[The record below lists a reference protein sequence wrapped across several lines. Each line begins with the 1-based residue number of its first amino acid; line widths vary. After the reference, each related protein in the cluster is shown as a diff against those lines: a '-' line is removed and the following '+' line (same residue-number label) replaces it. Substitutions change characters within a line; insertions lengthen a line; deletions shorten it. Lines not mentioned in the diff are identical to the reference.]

1 MLKKRILAA
10 LMTFVLALTAFP
22 VSVFASPSL
31 DDQLRCR
38 GYPDALVAT
47 MSDEEKQDII
57 ADDAYYESSVTYSYD
72 ENGNLLSVQSYDE
85 PTITPYG
92 TISSSS
98 LVLRITTSRNSTST
112 AKYITLQYEWKRL
125 PLNRFKDPICVSW
138 DEDIFSLKID
148 SSNPFKRVDQYE
160 RMPSKGLPYWV
171 TFVDETSYSDSGDN
185 FISWSADLKGLSD
198 IVVGLKGYGKFTLIP
213 KKKGQKTRIRAHY
226 VHAKIAGSFSISYGG
241 AGFTVSGPSNYDEM
255 GCMQD
260 ITS

>member
-10 LMTFVLALTAFP
+10 VLTFVLALTAFP

-31 DDQLRCR
+31 DDQLRSR
-38 GYPDALVAT
+38 GYPHALIAT
-47 MSDEEKQDII
+47 MSDEEKQDIVT
-57 ADDAYYESSVTYSYD
+57 DDAYYESSTIYSYD

-85 PTITPYG
+85 PSITPYG

-98 LVLRITTSRNSTST
+98 LTLRITNSRNSTST
-112 AKYITLQYEWKRL
+112 AKYITFQYEWERL

-138 DEDIFSLKID
+138 DENIFYMKTGS
-148 SSNPFKRVDQYE
+148 FRRVDQYE
-160 RMPSKGLPYWV
+160 RMQSNGIPYWV
-171 TFVDETSYSDSGDN
+171 TFVDETSYSDSDEN
-185 FISWSADLKGLSD
+185 YVSWSADLKGLSD
-198 IVVGLKGYGKFTLIP
+198 TVVGLQGYGKFTLVP

-226 VHAKIAGSFSISYGG
+226 VHAKMVGSFSISYGG

-255 GCMQD
+255 GCTQD